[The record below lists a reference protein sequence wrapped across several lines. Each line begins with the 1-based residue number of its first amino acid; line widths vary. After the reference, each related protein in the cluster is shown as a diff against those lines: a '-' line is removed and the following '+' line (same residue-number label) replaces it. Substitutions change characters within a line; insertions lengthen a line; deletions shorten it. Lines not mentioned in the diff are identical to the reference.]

1 MNVTSSN
8 RKRALVLL
16 VAVALLA
23 PASVLLAD
31 DWGLFI
37 GAGYASQ
44 PESAIYSAIEDAE
57 GCAASVG
64 LYSCTMVG
72 EPEIFIG
79 TGHNGGIRYTAQVK
93 LDCN

>member
-1 MNVTSSN
+1 MKLTSSN
-8 RKRALVLL
+8 RKRAFVLL
-16 VAVALLA
+16 AVAVLLA
-23 PASVLLAD
+23 PASAVLA

-37 GAGYASQ
+37 GAGHGTTVPSAVYA
-44 PESAIYSAIEDAE
+44 ATEDAE

-72 EPEIFIG
+72 EPEIWVG
-79 TGHNGGIRYTAQVK
+79 TGPKGGVRYTAQVS

>member
-1 MNVTSSN
+1 MKLTSSN
-8 RKRALVLL
+8 RKRAFVLL
-16 VAVALLA
+16 VAAVLLA

-31 DWGLFI
+31 WGLFM
-37 GAGYASQ
+37 GAGHGTTPQ
-44 PESAIYSAIEDAE
+44 SAIYAAVEDAE

-72 EPEIFIG
+72 EPEIWVG
-79 TGHNGGIRYTAQVK
+79 TGPKGGVRYTAQVS